1 MIEGITTGYEPAFD
15 FPAQPQ
21 GPRLAYLL
29 AAVPRAGSTWLSHQL
44 WASGCLGAPLEYLN
58 FKPGGLYGHAADL
71 PHEQARLWRHALA
84 TRTSPN
90 GVFGLKSFP
99 GQLHHVQQF
108 NPALWR
114 RRCASCS
121 AQVLP
126 ERWWNCAAATG
137 RRTRCPMPARC
148 SAAFGAPSRNGREG
162 RNPPSRPRQWAGRGR
177 MLDQQHEGWQAM
189 NRDLD
194 IVPLVLWFEDA
205 LADPAGAV
213 VLVADYLGVPL
224 DLAARVEVPAIMQQA
239 QEGALD
245 WVRRLGERA

>member
-126 ERWWNCAAATG
+126 KGGGT
-137 RRTRCPMPARC
+137 
-148 SAAFGAPSRNGREG
+148 AP
-162 RNPPSRPRQWAGRGR
+162 PR
-177 MLDQQHEGWQAM
+177 
-189 NRDLD
+189 
-194 IVPLVLWFEDA
+194 
-205 LADPAGAV
+205 PAGARG
-213 VLVADYLGVPL
+213 VLCPR
-224 DLAARVEVPAIMQQA
+224 AAQ
-239 QEGALD
+239 
-245 WVRRLGERA
+245 RRLARRAGTAGKGGTLLLGRGSGPGGGACSTSSTRAGKR